1 LKQLGSLLSAGVN
14 LLAAL
19 ELLALQQDNRYL
31 RRVYFELY
39 QELYNGSSFSQALQ
53 KRPKEFPNLLV
64 QMAQIGEITGDL
76 GNAIKDMGDYYEKQM
91 KIASGIKSAVRMPL
105 IYLGAALLIAI
116 GMLLF
121 VFPNITNLFS
131 AFEGAQL
138 PPITKFFIDVGDFMA
153 VYFIYIALGIIF
165 LTVLIVV
172 LTKTVPQVH
181 YTLTILG
188 LRFPITGKLVQMN
201 NQIMIA
207 SSLSQMM
214 ANGIH
219 SIKALKTLRGF
230 IKNVVYK
237 DIIEK
242 TLSYVDEG
250 KPFSK
255 AFSESAYIDP
265 IMAKMIAT
273 GEKTGEIPKLMTNLA
288 NYYNG
293 VSELRVEQL
302 KGALQPILL
311 LVVYAI
317 VGVMLLAIMLPM
329 LSLGT
334 QI

>member
-1 LKQLGSLLSAGVN
+1 
-14 LLAAL
+14 
-19 ELLALQQDNRYL
+19 
-31 RRVYFELY
+31 
-39 QELYNGSSFSQALQ
+39 
-53 KRPKEFPNLLV
+53 
-64 QMAQIGEITGDL
+64 MAQIGEITGDL

-181 YTLTILG
+181 YALTILG